1 MTKPIFVDKKSLMIN
16 LGTFVGSDV
25 TKLLAS
31 LLASQGSNLSQD
43 VLLHNED
50 HDSILLSQPAS
61 HADTDEEEQEMSQV
75 FSDDLI
81 SEPNEQYL

>member
-43 VLLHNED
+43 VLLPNED

-61 HADTDEEEQEMSQV
+61 HSDTDEEEQEMSQV

>member
-43 VLLHNED
+43 VLPNED